1 MNDRTVVLLVEDSPA
16 DARIVRENL
25 AGLEGDGFV
34 LVHAERL
41 AEGLERIAAGG
52 IDAVLL
58 DLSLPDSEGLETLR
72 RFLEGTPDVPVVV
85 LTGND
90 DGTLAA
96 QAVGMGAQDYLI
108 KQALRADLLADTL
121 RNITEPRRLL
131 RELRRPHRSGGTEG
145 ESP

>member
-1 MNDRTVVLLVEDSPA
+1 MVVLLVEDSPA

-25 AGLEGDGFV
+25 AGAGGGFV

-72 RFLEGTPDVPVVV
+72 RVLDGGPGVPVVV

-108 KQALRADLLADTL
+108 KRTLCADLLVEAL
-121 RNITEPRRLL
+121 RNVSEPRRLL
-131 RELRRPHRSGGTEG
+131 REIRRPRRPGNTGG

>member
-1 MNDRTVVLLVEDSPA
+1 VNDRTVVLLVEDSPA

-25 AGLEGDGFV
+25 ACLEGDGFV

-58 DLSLPDSEGLETLR
+58 DLSLPDSEGLDTLR
-72 RFLEGTPDVPVVV
+72 CLLDGAPDIPIVV

-121 RNITEPRRLL
+121 RSITEPRRLL
-131 RELRRPHRSGGTEG
+131 RDLRRPHRPGETGGG
-145 ESP
+145 SP